1 AGPRGPDVA
10 QSSFPSSPT
19 LQRTFRKSEE
29 HHIWGVINPAGTG
42 CSGLGGPWLYQRA
55 CSQSL
60 SGPAAGHLWKGGPSG
75 QGRPGKRGAGVT
87 LLLIVLLVLLWG
99 AVIVPTLL
107 RVRQSP
113 SYSVGAFRRNMQ
125 ALGSRSAGRPSRR
138 CSGSGSGGAG
148 RWILGPPPRP
158 GSAAYR
164 QSAAA
169 HPQRR
174 PVPRGYPQRRRPAR
188 GGFDAGGL
196 SLDQRRTIFFM
207 LLTAA
212 AFTLMLGLAF
222 SLLLRI

>member
-1 AGPRGPDVA
+1 M
-10 QSSFPSSPT
+10 T
-19 LQRTFRKSEE
+19 L
-29 HHIWGVINPAGTG
+29 V
-42 CSGLGGPWLYQRA
+42 
-55 CSQSL
+55 
-60 SGPAAGHLWKGGPSG
+60 
-75 QGRPGKRGAGVT
+75 
-87 LLLIVLLVLLWG
+87 LIVLLVLLWG

-138 CSGSGSGGAG
+138 SSGSGTAG

-169 HPQRR
+169 RPPQRR
-174 PVPRGYPQRRRPAR
+174 PAPRGYSQRRRPAR
-188 GGFDAGGL
+188 GGVDAGGL
-196 SLDQRRTIFFM
+196 TMDQRRTIFFM

-222 SLLLRI
+222 SLLLRIHLGVDIALLGYAVYLVRTKPRRRAPREAATFYPPAARRAGGQQRAGDDRREWLRAGEL